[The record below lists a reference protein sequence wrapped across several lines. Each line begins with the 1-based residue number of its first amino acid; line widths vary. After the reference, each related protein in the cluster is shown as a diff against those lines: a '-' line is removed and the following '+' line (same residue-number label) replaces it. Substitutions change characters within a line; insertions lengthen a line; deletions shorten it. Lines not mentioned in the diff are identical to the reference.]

1 MRVSDGLAPSKMH
14 ALRCFQSHRAH
25 GGRRVVVGR
34 ALPSLEGNKYHMRP
48 SLISDSLTGSEI
60 DLASAN
66 MRVVILSLSREA
78 QTIMC
83 PFKGRGHGSWLGLS
97 TSESPL
103 VVHVP
108 ISVQGGATRSNRNQI
123 TWQLSLIAKIN
134 G

>member
-14 ALRCFQSHRAH
+14 ALQCFQSHRAH

-34 ALPSLEGNKYHMRP
+34 ALPSLEGNKYHMHP
-48 SLISDSLTGSEI
+48 SLISASLTGSEI

-66 MRVVILSLSREA
+66 MRVVVLSLSREA
-78 QTIMC
+78 R
-83 PFKGRGHGSWLGLS
+83 KNHGSRLGLS

-108 ISVQGGATRSNRNQI
+108 ISVQGGATRSNRNEI
-123 TWQLSLIAKIN
+123 TWQLSLVLKIHS
-134 G
+134 

>member
-1 MRVSDGLAPSKMH
+1 MGVSDGLAPSKMH
-14 ALRCFQSHRAH
+14 ALRCFQSHCAH

-48 SLISDSLTGSEI
+48 SLISASLTGSEI

-66 MRVVILSLSREA
+66 MRVVVLSLSR
-78 QTIMC
+78 
-83 PFKGRGHGSWLGLS
+83 GRGHGSRLGIS

-123 TWQLSLIAKIN
+123 TWQLSLVPKIHS
-134 G
+134 

>member
-25 GGRRVVVGR
+25 GGRRMVVGR
-34 ALPSLEGNKYHMRP
+34 ALPSLEGNKYHMHP
-48 SLISDSLTGSEI
+48 SLISASLTGSEI

-66 MRVVILSLSREA
+66 MRVVVLSLSR
-78 QTIMC
+78 
-83 PFKGRGHGSWLGLS
+83 GRGHGSRLGLS

-123 TWQLSLIAKIN
+123 TWQLSLVLKIHS
-134 G
+134 

>member
-66 MRVVILSLSREA
+66 MCVVILSLSR
-78 QTIMC
+78 
-83 PFKGRGHGSWLGLS
+83 GRGHGSWLGLS